1 MIRLPPSPTSN
12 ASLLPDLTPLL
23 DVIFI
28 VLVFFLLTANQP
40 LLEMPVALP
49 NTEQPL
55 ATASVNEDREV
66 IILDQDGQW
75 YYRNRL
81 QAGFAELQQQLTQ
94 DAPQSLDL
102 ALHKQAPL
110 ADFLQLMALL
120 NTLEITDTQI
130 LMETQLP

>member
-1 MIRLPPSPTSN
+1 MIRLPPSISPNNT
-12 ASLLPDLTPLL
+12 LLPDLTPLL

-40 LLEMPVALP
+40 LLEMPVDLP
-49 NTEQPL
+49 ATEESLAP
-55 ATASVNEDREV
+55 ATAEQRREV
-66 IILDQDGQW
+66 IILDQTGQW

-81 QAGFAELQQQLTQ
+81 QTDFASLKQQLIG
-94 DAPQSLDL
+94 DSPQHLDL

-120 NTLEITDTQI
+120 NQLQITDTQI
-130 LMETQLP
+130 LMETKIP

>member
-1 MIRLPPSPTSN
+1 MIRLPPSISPNNT
-12 ASLLPDLTPLL
+12 LLPDLTPLL

-40 LLEMPVALP
+40 LLEMPVDLP
-49 NTEQPL
+49 ATEESLAP
-55 ATASVNEDREV
+55 ATAEQRREV
-66 IILDQDGQW
+66 IILDQTGQW

-81 QAGFAELQQQLTQ
+81 QTDFASLKQQLIS
-94 DAPQSLDL
+94 DAPQHLDL

-120 NTLEITDTQI
+120 NQLQITDTQI
-130 LMETQLP
+130 LMETKIP